1 MLTKFSGF
9 ILNSANFKHIGLL
22 VILFLGF
29 QFLIFPI
36 FLERMG
42 ASEPYKIPD
51 LMFGFSIEQA
61 YAFLSH
67 LGEDGRRAYLTT
79 QMWADSVYPL
89 IYGFMLAL
97 IIGKIHVNAPG
108 LPKKLNCL
116 NLVPIA
122 AACADYLE
130 NSGIIVMLLA
140 YPTKISFAAQLASV
154 FGMIKWTLIAIS
166 IGIIILSL
174 LALIMPIKSVPFNGQ
189 RTEEK

>member
-9 ILNSANFKHIGLL
+9 LLNQAHFKHIGLL
-22 VILFLGF
+22 VILFLSF
-29 QFLIFPI
+29 QFLLFPA

-67 LGEDGRRAYLTT
+67 LGADGRKAYLTT
-79 QMWADSVYPL
+79 QMWVDSVYPL

-97 IIGKIHVNAPG
+97 IIGKIHANAPG
-108 LPKKLNCL
+108 LTKKLNYL

-130 NSGIIVMLLA
+130 NAGIIVMLLA
-140 YPTKISFAAQLASV
+140 YPAKISFAAQLASV
-154 FGMIKWTLIAIS
+154 FGMIKWTLIVIS
-166 IGIIILSL
+166 FGIIILSL
-174 LALIMPIKSVPFNGQ
+174 LALILPIKSSPFNGQ
-189 RTEEK
+189 GSEEK

>member
-1 MLTKFSGF
+1 MLAKFSGF
-9 ILNSANFKHIGLL
+9 LLNSANFIHIGLL

-29 QFLIFPI
+29 QFLIFPV

-67 LGEDGRRAYLTT
+67 LGVDGRKAYLTT
-79 QMWADSVYPL
+79 QMWVDSVYPL

-97 IIGKIHVNAPG
+97 IIGKIHAATPG
-108 LPKKLNCL
+108 LTKKYKRL

-122 AACADYLE
+122 AAFADYLE
-130 NSGIIVMLLA
+130 NTGIIVMLLA
-140 YPTKISFAAQLASV
+140 YPAKIGFAAHLASV
-154 FGMIKWTLIAIS
+154 FGMIKWTLIGIS
-166 IGIIILSL
+166 IGIIFLSL
-174 LALIMPIKSVPFNGQ
+174 LYFVFLSKKFNCDL
-189 RTEEK
+189 RRFS